1 MGPTVFN
8 HFEVNGNVENA
19 RMTGTY
25 TVTNLDRNRLKEK
38 SKIKAS
44 DEKKVKKTLSLE
56 KN

>member
-8 HFEVNGNVENA
+8 HFEVNRNVENA
-19 RMTGTY
+19 RMNGTY

-44 DEKKVKKTLSLE
+44 DEKKSKKDTFIG
-56 KN
+56 KK